1 MRSNEDPCEFFN
13 GLHARAAT
21 DLLRLMD
28 GFYSN
33 IEDGLFEMAYA
44 NDDPQFQRRT
54 VELMRE
60 LRFRRKHLLQTF
72 GKRVQFAATA
82 WAQGQEI
89 ELRDNDETH
98 QAQRMAAKCN
108 AHFGV
113 LLQAI
118 AERCAHA
125 TDCNVSRTTLP
136 FSPLQISLHFI
147 RSCRTV
153 DFDDKAVELVESL
166 FQRFVLDRLGAM
178 YGAMNQALEVHGYCT
193 MDQLDKLLYSTGA

>member
-1 MRSNEDPCEFFN
+1 MQTNEDPCEFFN

-21 DLLRLMD
+21 DVLRLMD

-44 NDDPQFQRRT
+44 NEDPKFQRRT

-89 ELRDNDETH
+89 EVKDNPETQ
-98 QAQRMAAKCN
+98 QARRMASKCE

-113 LLQAI
+113 LLQSI
-118 AERCAHA
+118 AERSAHA
-125 TDCNVSRTTLP
+125 ADCSVSIKTLP
-136 FSPLQISLHFI
+136 FAPLQISLHFI

-153 DFDDKAVELVESL
+153 QFDEHAVEVVETL

-178 YGAMNQALEVHGYCT
+178 YGAMNQALEAHGYCT
-193 MDQLDKLLYSTGA
+193 MAQLDDMLYSTSA